1 MCVPSTVQIVFS
13 RRELQGSTHLGG
25 WVAKLVA
32 HPFAMAAL
40 WVRIQTSLNNTK
52 WAT

>member
-1 MCVPSTVQIVFS
+1 VAK
-13 RRELQGSTHLGG
+13 LQGDGWLTLERCVAKLELGI

-32 HPFAMAAL
+32 RLFAMAAL
-40 WVRIQTSLNNTK
+40 WVRIQTLLKTTK